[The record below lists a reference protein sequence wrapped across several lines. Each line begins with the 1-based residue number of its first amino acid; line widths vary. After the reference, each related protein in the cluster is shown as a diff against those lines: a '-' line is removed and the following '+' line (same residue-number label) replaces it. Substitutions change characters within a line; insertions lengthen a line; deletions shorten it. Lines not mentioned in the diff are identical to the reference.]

1 MLDVHDKMT
10 LNQIVNTADLLNTS
24 THYTHTCIHTRL
36 CSVGPHNGRTELSS
50 SQKKASQQ
58 KKKQRKLH

>member
-24 THYTHTCIHTRL
+24 THYTHTHMHTRTHT
-36 CSVGPHNGRTELSS
+36 SM
-50 SQKKASQQ
+50 
-58 KKKQRKLH
+58 